1 MNDKI
6 MVVDDDIEVLA
17 ITALILERDKSFRVV
32 TAAKAMKALDVFMNE
47 KPFLVLTDLR
57 LQNHIDGS
65 TMADRMHRQDPLCIF
80 IAMSGALDAFEIGYL
95 LGSVFTDILPK
106 PCSAELILEVAHYA
120 KSKRERWDK
129 LLGSV

>member
-1 MNDKI
+1 MNNKI
-6 MVVDDDIEVLA
+6 LVVDDEQAVLD
-17 ITALILERDKSFRVV
+17 ITAEILTRDGFEVV
-32 TAAKAMKALDVFMNE
+32 MASKAMRALEIFQEE

-80 IAMSGALDAFEIGYL
+80 VAMSGVLHAFEIGYL

-106 PCSAELILEVAHYA
+106 PCHMELLLQVARY
-120 KSKRERWDK
+120 SREKRERWNK
-129 LLGSV
+129 LLGGM

>member
-120 KSKRERWDK
+120 KSKRE
-129 LLGSV
+129 

>member
-6 MVVDDDIEVLA
+6 LVVDDDIEVLA
-17 ITALILERDKSFRVV
+17 ITALILERDKFKVV
-32 TAAKAMKALDVFMNE
+32 TAARAMKALDVFMNE

-65 TMADRMHRQDPLCIF
+65 TMADRMHRQYPLCIF

-120 KSKRERWDK
+120 KSKRQRWDK
-129 LLGSV
+129 LLGSM